1 MISESEAVRLMARA
15 LSGSTGLFPEE
26 ERRLLREF
34 GESPAPAPVQ
44 SGVCPD
50 CGWKFHAKEGV
61 YAGHLC
67 PKCGTP
73 LGPEKPAPATVTVEG
88 LEKAMAIEL
97 GCCPNTVSFDGLS
110 PNWRVISEVCA
121 RVALNLLG
129 EVRRG

>member
-1 MISESEAVRLMARA
+1 MISESKAVRLLCQLHASMNCKLNPGEWESLKMFA
-15 LSGSTGLFPEE
+15 
-26 ERRLLREF
+26 
-34 GESPAPAPVQ
+34 ESPAQ
-44 SGVCPD
+44 
-50 CGWKFHAKEGV
+50 
-61 YAGHLC
+61 
-67 PKCGTP
+67 
-73 LGPEKPAPATVTVEG
+73 PAPATVTVEG